1 MLKFFGILTI
11 IAVST
16 LYGLRASTNLKL
28 RRKRLGLYLRLIGE
42 IEDKIRLRK
51 GLDEIFSEG
60 LAVELIQYENFSA
73 TFKKE
78 GLKQSDIDILNEFF
92 SLLGLGDI
100 KSQTELCKTYL
111 GLLGKKEKE
120 AEAETSQKAK
130 LYSLLGFSF
139 GLFVAI
145 MLI

>member
-130 LYSLLGFSF
+130 LYSLLGFFF

-145 MLI
+145 LLI

>member
-42 IEDKIRLRK
+42 IEDKIRLIK

-139 GLFVAI
+139 GHFVAI
-145 MLI
+145 LLI

>member
-145 MLI
+145 LLI